1 MRAGVMAL
9 ARMPDAETL
18 WWVATAGFLAAF
30 AVLWAMS
37 LVDPRMFDGA
47 SRWAKPLKFSIAT
60 ALHFGT
66 LALVVHY
73 LSGEWQASR
82 ALLLLAALSIAAAV
96 AEVGYIAVKAG
107 QLEASH
113 FNVSTPFH
121 TLMFS
126 LMALGAVAI
135 VAASGG
141 VGLAALIDGE
151 ARLAPA
157 VRLAIGIGLI
167 AGTALTLVTAFRLG
181 GNMSHH
187 VGTELPGAARLP
199 LTGWSLSVGDLR
211 PAHFFATHMMQA
223 VPLAGVL
230 AARVLPGAAAIIAVL
245 VFALLW
251 SALVWITFQDA
262 LAGRPVT
269 APFTA
274 MFAR

>member
-1 MRAGVMAL
+1 MKPGIWVL
-9 ARMPDAETL
+9 ARLPNAESL
-18 WWVATAGFLAAF
+18 WWVATAVFLAAF

-37 LVDPRMFDGA
+37 LIDPRLLDGA
-47 SRWAKPLKFSIAT
+47 SRWAKPMKFSIAT

-73 LSGEWQASR
+73 LSGEWQARR
-82 ALLLLAALSIAAAV
+82 ALLLLAALSIAAAIG
-96 AEVGYIAVKAG
+96 EVGYIAVKAG
-107 QLEASH
+107 QMEASH

-121 TLMFS
+121 ALMFS

-141 VGLAALIDGE
+141 VGLAALVDGE
-151 ARLAPA
+151 ARLEPA
-157 VRLAIGIGLI
+157 VRLAVGIGLI

-187 VGTELPGAARLP
+187 VGTELPGAARMP
-199 LTGWSLSVGDLR
+199 ITGWSLSVGDLR

-230 AARVLPGAAAIIAVL
+230 AARVLPGATAIIAVL

-251 SALVWITFQDA
+251 VALVWIAFQDA
-262 LAGRPVT
+262 LAGRPIT
-269 APFTA
+269 AV
-274 MFAR
+274 FAR